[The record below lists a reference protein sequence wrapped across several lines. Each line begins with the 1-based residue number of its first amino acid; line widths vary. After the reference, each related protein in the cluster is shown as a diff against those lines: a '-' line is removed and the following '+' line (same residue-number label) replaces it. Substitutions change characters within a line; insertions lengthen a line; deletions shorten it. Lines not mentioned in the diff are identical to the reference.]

1 MSKDKGRHAPFLCPP
16 GTKMLLEVAGL
27 PGKMATVCV
36 GHARGRF
43 VVTHM
48 PVVPEGG
55 REALHQMLY
64 PDNGVIAR
72 FLLEGTVM
80 GFSAS
85 IIRTVQI
92 PFPLLFV
99 TYPSRLETLDLR
111 RHRRV
116 PCCIPASTRL
126 GELPIQGMIVDL
138 SLTGCQFSAIFKDEA
153 APPIA
158 IDDELG
164 LRCDLFGSGENAR
177 LPAVVKRVSLS
188 EKRLEIGLKF
198 HEIAQETREA
208 IDDYLQNALLILD

>member
-1 MSKDKGRHAPFLCPP
+1 MSVDKARHAPFLCPP
-16 GTKMLLEVAGL
+16 GTKMLLEVSGL
-27 PGKMATVCV
+27 PGKLATVCV
-36 GHARGRF
+36 GHAKGRF

-48 PVVPEGG
+48 PVVPDGG

-64 PDNGVIAR
+64 PDNGIIAR

-99 TYPSRLETLDLR
+99 TYPSRLESLDLR

-116 PCCIPASTRL
+116 PCCIPAAIQLDDT
-126 GELPIQGMIVDL
+126 PAQGMIVDL
-138 SLTGCQFSAIFKDEA
+138 SLTGCQFSAIVQAEH
-153 APPIA
+153 APQLR
-158 IDDELG
+158 IDDQVE
-164 LRCDLFGSGENAR
+164 LRCELFGAAENAR
-177 LPAVVKRVSLS
+177 LPAVVKRVGVS

-198 HEIAQETREA
+198 QEIAQTTKDA
-208 IDDYLQNALLILD
+208 IAGYLQNALLILD